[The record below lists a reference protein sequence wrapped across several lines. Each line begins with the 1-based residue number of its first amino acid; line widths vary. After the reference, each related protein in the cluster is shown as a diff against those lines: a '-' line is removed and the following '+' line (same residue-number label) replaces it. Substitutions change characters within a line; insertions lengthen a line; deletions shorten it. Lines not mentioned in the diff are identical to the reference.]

1 MHTVLW
7 ALSALNVLLGSLLY
21 LFVKAVE
28 RHYAYVDGLA
38 PEPDVFSRF
47 LIALFFAAALALMV
61 ASLAAP

>member
-1 MHTVLW
+1 M
-7 ALSALNVLLGSLLY
+7 SRKGSLLY